1 MASISANS
9 SISIDGFAV
18 GSDRLIGGR
27 GWIGQIAEVVVFNS
41 KLSDDDRY
49 KVEGYSQKM
58 GPSSFASNE
67 SHLQEQSPRS
77 RHLGWQCECWNPSA
91 NWIDI

>member
-9 SISIDGFAV
+9 SISINGFAV
-18 GSDRLIGGR
+18 GSDRLIGSR

-49 KVEGYSQKM
+49 KVEGYLAEKWGLRVSL
-58 GPSSFASNE
+58 PSATPTRAVSP
-67 SHLQEQSPRS
+67 QQSP
-77 RHLGWQCECWNPSA
+77 GMA
-91 NWIDI
+91 V